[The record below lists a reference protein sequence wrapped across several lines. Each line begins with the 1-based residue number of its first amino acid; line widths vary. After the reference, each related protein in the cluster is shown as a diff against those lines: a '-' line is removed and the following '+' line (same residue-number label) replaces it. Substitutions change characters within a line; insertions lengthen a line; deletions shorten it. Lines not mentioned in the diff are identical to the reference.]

1 MTSCRFVQ
9 GVLGALLVIAV
20 GAGRVDAQSEDSNA
34 IAERLFD
41 QARELVKANRWTEAC
56 PLFEASLRDDPA
68 LGTRL
73 NLATCYEHV
82 GQLARAWDLYHGSIG
97 IAESAGD
104 TERRN
109 FAQEHADAL
118 EPRLAGLVISAPARP
133 PAEFRVTRDGAAI
146 DADALG
152 IAVHVD
158 PGRHEIV
165 ASAPGFASFAR
176 VVTLVAGKTET
187 LTIPGLV
194 PISAQSSEDANAP
207 GNAGDGSTGPI
218 AAASTRTYIAIGL
231 GAVGVATAG
240 VGLVF
245 GMNARTRLRDAKS
258 ICGDQLMCGDDRSY
272 DLGHRLIQDA
282 RSSATIS
289 TVLVAAGG
297 ATVIA
302 SIVVFLTRPTVR
314 EPQTARIVPLLQE
327 RGAGLALI
335 GRF

>member
-1 MTSCRFVQ
+1 MTSCSFVQ
-9 GVLGALLVIAV
+9 GVLGALVVIAA
-20 GAGRVDAQSEDSNA
+20 GAGRSDAQSEDPNA
-34 IAERLFD
+34 IAERLFN
-41 QARELVKANRWTEAC
+41 QARELVKANRWAEAC
-56 PLFEASLRDDPA
+56 PLFEASLREDPA
-68 LGTRL
+68 LGTQL
-73 NLATCYEHV
+73 NLAACDEHV

-104 TERRN
+104 AERRD
-109 FAQEHADAL
+109 FAQKHADAL
-118 EPRLAGLVISAPARP
+118 EPRLARLVISAPARP
-133 PAEFRVTRDGAAI
+133 PADLRVTRDGAAI
-146 DADALG
+146 DAGALG
-152 IAVHVD
+152 VAVHVD
-158 PGRHEIV
+158 PGRHEIA
-165 ASAPGFASFAR
+165 ASAPGFASFAK

-194 PISAQSSEDANAP
+194 PISALTSEGANAP

-218 AAASTRTYIAIGL
+218 PASSTRTYIAIGL

-240 VGLVF
+240 AGLVF
-245 GMNARTRLRDAKS
+245 GVNARSRLRDAKS

-289 TVLVAAGG
+289 TVLVAAGS

-302 SIVVFLTRPTVR
+302 SIVVFLIRPTTR
-314 EPQTARIVPLLQE
+314 EQQTARIVPLLQE
-327 RGAGLALI
+327 RGAGLALV